1 MILEAGE
8 LRWIWEVLGVRA
20 WGGYDQSIIYKIV
33 KELKK
38 LKSISLSFCTTKT
51 SLSFKQAEQSVNFLG
66 PYTKYKWIIKDLKQF
81 KDISSVKARG

>member
-38 LKSISLSFCTTKT
+38 IKKHLSAFLYNKDQSLF
-51 SLSFKQAEQSVNFLG
+51 QAGWTASQLFGTL
-66 PYTKYKWIIKDLKQF
+66 Y
-81 KDISSVKARG
+81 